1 MTEDVLAQVL
11 AAETAVWQALADGD
25 MAADRALLAPGF
37 LGVYPTGFANR
48 DDHSGQLAQGPT
60 IDTFRISDPRVIAPA
75 PGLALLAYRADF
87 CRCGS
92 DREEAMFVASLWQRQ
107 GGIWINLFSQ
117 DTPQGAALP

>member
-107 GGIWINLFSQ
+107 GGAWINLFSQ